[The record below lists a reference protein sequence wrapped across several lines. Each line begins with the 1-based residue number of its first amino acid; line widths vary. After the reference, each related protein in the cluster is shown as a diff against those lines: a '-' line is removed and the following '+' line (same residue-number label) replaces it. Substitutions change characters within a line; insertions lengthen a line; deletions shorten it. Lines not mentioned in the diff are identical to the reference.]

1 MFYSRGPKETE
12 TQNQQETVFK
22 TKGGNT
28 VNESTGSGIQDLTQ
42 SPPPP
47 APPNPG
53 LVFTRPLCRHLAKMP
68 AVISHHGK
76 GGFQTQNC
84 LSGVPAS
91 VGPTRQPPR
100 SKGACCW
107 GPS

>member
-47 APPNPG
+47 APTPYCSLSAPALSMDGKAKPQGCG
-53 LVFTRPLCRHLAKMP
+53 LTA
-68 AVISHHGK
+68 
-76 GGFQTQNC
+76 
-84 LSGVPAS
+84 
-91 VGPTRQPPR
+91 PR
-100 SKGACCW
+100 SRLGALPHTW
-107 GPS
+107 SGGWRSAAT

>member
-47 APPNPG
+47 APTPYCSLSAPALSMDGKAKPQGCGLTAPG
-53 LVFTRPLCRHLAKMP
+53 SRLGALPHTW
-68 AVISHHGK
+68 S
-76 GGFQTQNC
+76 GGW
-84 LSGVPAS
+84 
-91 VGPTRQPPR
+91 R
-100 SKGACCW
+100 SAAT
-107 GPS
+107 